1 MNRPAPVEITYKN
14 MRFLIT
20 HNPTNATLNKFIE
33 ELKKYGVTTVVRVC
47 EATYDTAPV
56 EKEGIQVL
64 DWPFDDGAP
73 PSNQIV
79 DDWLNLLKVKFREEP
94 GCCIAVHC
102 VAGLGRAPVLVALAL
117 IECGMKYED
126 AVQFI
131 RQKRRGAFNSKQL
144 LYLEKYRPKM
154 RLRFKDSNVISILKN
169 MASKNPGIK
178 KQFAYFCTVVTL
190 RAERHT
196 GVFMDI
202 VDTFNHL
209 IPTEHLDDA
218 LFLGSNLENEVCE
231 DFSTSQNVLED
242 SLKNMLSDKDPM
254 LGSAS
259 AQFCLPVLDSN
270 DPNFQ
275 MPCSTVIGLDDIM
288 DEEGVKE
295 SGNDAIDEDEL
306 VLPNR
311 NLRSRCEET
320 SVTSPRKS
328 PRLMAQ
334 EPVRSLRQSTLAK
347 RSNVAPLVSSKK
359 SSVKSG
365 SGLKTGQKQERSP
378 AKETDVAASLKIDQ
392 PKEVR
397 RSTRLL
403 GQTEG
408 TATAVTASPSNT
420 KCLPG
425 PEEVNEIKSET
436 LEQTKVEKTSQE
448 SSSANLAGACSPPG
462 ETKEVTEV
470 ATKTESRNIESVCSV
485 SADTEITAGENEA
498 NDVIDSMD
506 SGTSSEEKTGSKTE
520 EPEKKTEEHN
530 QSGVIEKANDP
541 SSVCVNPS
549 EICETFSNLSSSV
562 EEEIGCSSSSH
573 NVDVAN
579 ENTLSVQESVTE
591 PVGDD
596 KEVEKTVNSTEKLLD
611 STEFHNKDLK
621 SDELTSADPG
631 NSILENT
638 VLDQT
643 SSNVQQQISST
654 NVEVLEASKLQD
666 NDKQISISSKCEKN
680 VRPRH
685 SKSIIQNKQNLTPGT
700 RQKSAVQQEIMR
712 SRTRAGLTVSGLHSP
727 SSTSL
732 KRNADEQEILQHPNN
747 PVKIRKKQSDLG
759 LKAKSCVSGVTAKKQ
774 TNTMLKKIPR
784 LQASGQVQKSSIQR
798 ANEKSPTHQSYSKDT
813 HHSVHSLSGHVSNLG
828 QKQGQSQ
835 KHQLAT
841 VLKTNTSTKE
851 EAETKNVPVV
861 DHLKEDDKEKNK
873 SKRIDKNLQPRQR
886 RSSKSLSLDEPP
898 LFIPDNI
905 STVKREGL
913 EHTSGSESKH
923 VWVPSKQCG
932 FCRKPHGNSFTSSNP
947 ALQHGFMVGCGRCD
961 DWFHGDC
968 VGLSL
973 SQAQQMGEED
983 KEYVCVKCCAEED
996 KKMECFDQSVPDT
1009 QVKLE
1014 IHREEKAIECEKP
1027 GMSKQTPACNLNVTS
1042 EKTKQTEDT
1051 GKHKVKI
1058 FRRESSDG
1066 KNLSESRDLDTK
1078 KGQHVPARKGS
1089 QTAVIPRRSTEDKN
1103 EKISK
1108 ESLGVVERSTKSV
1121 LFSR

>member
-1 MNRPAPVEITYKN
+1 M
-14 MRFLIT
+14 
-20 HNPTNATLNKFIE
+20 
-33 ELKKYGVTTVVRVC
+33 
-47 EATYDTAPV
+47 
-56 EKEGIQVL
+56 
-64 DWPFDDGAP
+64 
-73 PSNQIV
+73 
-79 DDWLNLLKVKFREEP
+79 
-94 GCCIAVHC
+94 
-102 VAGLGRAPVLVALAL
+102 
-117 IECGMKYED
+117 
-126 AVQFI
+126 
-131 RQKRRGAFNSKQL
+131 
-144 LYLEKYRPKM
+144 
-154 RLRFKDSNVISILKN
+154 
-169 MASKNPGIK
+169 
-178 KQFAYFCTVVTL
+178 
-190 RAERHT
+190 
-196 GVFMDI
+196 
-202 VDTFNHL
+202 
-209 IPTEHLDDA
+209 
-218 LFLGSNLENEVCE
+218 
-231 DFSTSQNVLED
+231 
-242 SLKNMLSDKDPM
+242 
-254 LGSAS
+254 
-259 AQFCLPVLDSN
+259 
-270 DPNFQ
+270 
-275 MPCSTVIGLDDIM
+275 
-288 DEEGVKE
+288 
-295 SGNDAIDEDEL
+295 
-306 VLPNR
+306 
-311 NLRSRCEET
+311 
-320 SVTSPRKS
+320 
-328 PRLMAQ
+328 
-334 EPVRSLRQSTLAK
+334 RQSTLAK
-347 RSNVAPLVSSKK
+347 RSNVAPLVSNKK

-365 SGLKTGQKQERSP
+365 SALKTGQKQERSP
-378 AKETDVAASLKIDQ
+378 AKETDVAAPLKTEQ

-397 RSTRLL
+397 RSTRLS

-408 TATAVTASPSNT
+408 TAAAVTASPSNA

-436 LEQTKVEKTSQE
+436 LEQAGVEKTSQE
-448 SSSANLAGACSPPG
+448 SSSANLAGACSSPG
-462 ETKEVTEV
+462 ETKEVTEI
-470 ATKTESRNIESVCSV
+470 ATKTESRNVESVCSV

-506 SGTSSEEKTGSKTE
+506 SETSSEEKTGSKTE
-520 EPEKKTEEHN
+520 EPEKKTEEHH
-530 QSGVIEKANDP
+530 QSGVTGKANDP

-596 KEVEKTVNSTEKLLD
+596 KGVEKTVNSTEKLLD
-611 STEFHNKDLK
+611 STEFRNKDLE

-638 VLDQT
+638 VIDQT

-654 NVEVLEASKLQD
+654 KVEVLEASKLQD

-700 RQKSAVQQEIMR
+700 RQKSGTVQQEIMR
-712 SRTRAGLTVSGLHSP
+712 SRTRAGLSVSGLHSP

-798 ANEKSPTHQSYSKDT
+798 ASEKSPTHQNYSKDA

-841 VLKTNTSTKE
+841 VLKTNSSTKE

-861 DHLKEDDKEKNK
+861 EHLKEDDKEKNK

-932 FCRKPHGNSFTSSNP
+932 FCRKPHGN
-947 ALQHGFMVGCGRCD
+947 RCV
-961 DWFHGDC
+961 WLC
-968 VGLSL
+968 V
-973 SQAQQMGEED
+973 
-983 KEYVCVKCCAEED
+983 
-996 KKMECFDQSVPDT
+996 
-1009 QVKLE
+1009 
-1014 IHREEKAIECEKP
+1014 
-1027 GMSKQTPACNLNVTS
+1027 
-1042 EKTKQTEDT
+1042 
-1051 GKHKVKI
+1051 
-1058 FRRESSDG
+1058 
-1066 KNLSESRDLDTK
+1066 
-1078 KGQHVPARKGS
+1078 
-1089 QTAVIPRRSTEDKN
+1089 
-1103 EKISK
+1103 
-1108 ESLGVVERSTKSV
+1108 
-1121 LFSR
+1121 